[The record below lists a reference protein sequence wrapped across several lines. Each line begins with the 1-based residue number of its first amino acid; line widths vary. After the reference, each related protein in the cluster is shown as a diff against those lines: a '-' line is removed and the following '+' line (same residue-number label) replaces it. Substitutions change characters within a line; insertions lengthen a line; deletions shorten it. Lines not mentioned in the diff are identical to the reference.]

1 MGSLLW
7 VLSNGTEDARRRASP
22 ILLGM
27 APERSIHRLAA
38 TLAVVKFSRR
48 ALPVALAGAAIALI
62 GAVAIVAFAP
72 VAAPAQVET
81 RVRASITGYAQ
92 QLQLSTAAVYQ
103 RVPADQP
110 GCSAAVAR
118 DGTVIWAAAAGLADL
133 ATKTPVTTKT
143 RFDMAS
149 VSKQFTAQAILML
162 QREGKLSVQDPIGNY
177 VDGLP
182 DWGATITLDQLIH
195 HTSRIPDYWVELD
208 NVGIGFSDAADQATT
223 LDAIRRETELD
234 PGEGFD
240 YSNSN
245 YVLLAAVVER
255 VSGQSL
261 ADFLKTRIFD
271 PLHLDMVLAPT
282 LHAPDIALS
291 YDDDLSLQ
299 ESGWTSY
306 GHSGIISTP
315 SELARWGDQ
324 YRQGDIIQKDFM
336 DGEVYEAEGEYY
348 AAAMDIE
355 TDGDLNH
362 TGRMGGYIT
371 DFTVSKDRHLTI
383 VVMCNG
389 HASDRWGIADAL
401 WSIWRPG
408 SVPPPRD

>member
-1 MGSLLW
+1 MGLSKRVLPVLIAGTAVLL
-7 VLSNGTEDARRRASP
+7 VGAAACVTLAPVVPVSVETPARASTDEFVDKSV
-22 ILLGM
+22 G
-27 APERSIHRLAA
+27 E
-38 TLAVVKFSRR
+38 
-48 ALPVALAGAAIALI
+48 
-62 GAVAIVAFAP
+62 FADSS
-72 VAAPAQVET
+72 
-81 RVRASITGYAQ
+81 RASSQAFDTLVA
-92 QLQLSTAAVYQ
+92 
-103 RVPADQP
+103 PDQP

-133 ATKTPVTTKT
+133 ANKTPITTKT

-149 VSKQFTAQAILML
+149 VSKQFTATGILML
-162 QREGKLSVQDPIGNY
+162 QREGKLSVNDPIGDY

-182 DWGATITLDQLIH
+182 YWGATITLDQLIH
-195 HTSRIPDYWVELD
+195 HTSRIPDYWVQLD
-208 NVGIGFSDAADQATT
+208 DIGIGFSDAAGQATT
-223 LDAIRRETELD
+223 LDAIRRETDLD

-255 VSGQSL
+255 VTGQPF
-261 ADFLKTRIFD
+261 ADFLKERFFE
-271 PLHLDMVLAPT
+271 PLKLDMVLAPT

-299 ESGWTSY
+299 EGGWTAY
-306 GHSGIISTP
+306 GYSGIISTP

-324 YRQGDIIQKDFM
+324 YRQGGLIQDDFM
-336 DGEVYEAEGEYY
+336 DGVVYEAEGEYY
-348 AAAMDIE
+348 AAAMDLE

-362 TGRMGGYIT
+362 TGRIGGYIT
-371 DFTVSKDRHLTI
+371 DFTVSEDRHLTI

-389 HASDRWGIADAL
+389 HLSDRWGIADAL

-408 SVPPPRD
+408 SVPPPRA